1 MRRTLWL
8 TLCLLICVLTFSAC
22 DQGDK
27 PSANDDT
34 TTVCQHTFG
43 DWNTTKQA
51 TCKDEG
57 ELVRICSKCS
67 AEEKTTVAKT
77 NVHTEVIDAAISATC
92 EATGFTEGKHC
103 SVCGVITVEQT
114 TLPLASHTYDND
126 EDSRCNICDYVRDL
140 NCQHTETEVLKAVTP
155 TCTTSGLS
163 EGAKCSSCGEI
174 IVSQTSIPAKEHT
187 PTTTAGYDATCTQT
201 GLSDSKKCSVCGTE
215 LEKAIVIPIKPH
227 EYTDKYDKSCN
238 NCDFVR
244 DAECAHT
251 ETITIEGKN
260 ATCTELGLTD
270 GIKCTECGE
279 ILIAQT
285 TVGAL
290 GHIGVID
297 AAVAPTCTESG
308 LTEGKHCSRCN
319 KTLVAQIAVGSLGH
333 IEVADAAV
341 APTCIETGLTEG
353 KHCSRC
359 STTLV
364 AQTTVGS
371 LGHIEVADSAVAPTC
386 TDTGL
391 TEGKHCS
398 RCNATLVAQTTVGA
412 LGHAEVI
419 DSAVAPTCTE
429 SGLTEGKHCS
439 RCNATLVAQT
449 TVGALGHTEIWVV
462 DVEATCKNEGEKHKK
477 CTICHEKL
485 ETSIIDKLNTHK
497 SAEVII
503 ENKID
508 YTCSQDGSY
517 DEVVYCSVCDIEI
530 SRDSKTIP
538 KMHQMVDGV
547 CQFCG
552 GAESSQGLVFEF
564 DNDKNGYVLI
574 SIGDCVDNTIIVD
587 LYNGYPVIEIG
598 EKAFR
603 ENDDFENVIIGNKV
617 TSIGSKAFQFCQ
629 GVKSVELGEN
639 VEIIS
644 EDAFYDCSSLQTISI
659 PDTVISI
666 GAEAFKYCDNLTN
679 IFIGKGV
686 QTLGK
691 DAFYQC
697 SSNLKNVV
705 VSTENTYYCSVNNCL
720 IEISTK
726 TLILGSNN
734 GIIPTDGSV
743 TSISSYAFY
752 GCIELEEITIP
763 SSVKKINDWAFSYCK
778 KLSKLTIENGV
789 TTIGNSAFYNCS
801 ELLEISIPDSVTK
814 IGDDAFS
821 DCTSATTIKIGKGVT
836 SIGDEAFAD
845 CPSIESISV
854 IGNTTYW
861 SSGNCLVKAS
871 TNTLILGC
879 KNSIIPEPYY
889 SRKITRIGAYA
900 FAGCTE
906 LKSIVIPDSV
916 TTIDEYAFSGCSSLE
931 SVTIGKE
938 VTFISYG
945 AFNGC
950 KALTKATFTDT
961 LNWYVS
967 DPFSGERVL
976 IEEDMSN
983 TEIAAKYIKAAPF
996 DCLIKIS

>member
-1 MRRTLWL
+1 MTMRRTLWL

-92 EATGFTEGKHC
+92 EATGLTEGKHC
-103 SVCGVITVEQT
+103 SVCGVVTVEQT

-251 ETITIEGKN
+251 ETVTIEGKN

-297 AAVAPTCTESG
+297 A
-308 LTEGKHCSRCN
+308 
-319 KTLVAQIAVGSLGH
+319 
-333 IEVADAAV
+333 
-341 APTCIETGLTEG
+341 
-353 KHCSRC
+353 
-359 STTLV
+359 
-364 AQTTVGS
+364 
-371 LGHIEVADSAVAPTC
+371 
-386 TDTGL
+386 
-391 TEGKHCS
+391 
-398 RCNATLVAQTTVGA
+398 
-412 LGHAEVI
+412 
-419 DSAVAPTCTE
+419 AVAPTCTE